1 VRKCNGNG
9 PPVTAGACVEVTT
22 RFGAATWL
30 AVGLVVVGLVVVGLV
45 VVGVV
50 VVGLVVVGVACAGDG
65 VEAIEDVRLATGVVV
80 DDRDADEVEAMIDV
94 GAKLVIVAP
103 TPAAGCMDAYAG
115 GVWLA
120 GVAARATPRSAG
132 PLDARPIP
140 SATVAQP
147 ATARD
152 AQHAAAIRPTDM

>member
-1 VRKCNGNG
+1 
-9 PPVTAGACVEVTT
+9 VTAGACVEVTT
-22 RFGAATWL
+22 RFGAAAWV
-30 AVGLVVVGLVVVGLV
+30 ADGLVVVGLVAI
-45 VVGVV
+45 
-50 VVGLVVVGVACAGDG
+50 GLVVVGVACVGDG
-65 VEAIEDVRLATGVVV
+65 AEAIEDVRLATGVVV

-115 GVWLA
+115 GVWVA

>member
-22 RFGAATWL
+22 RFGAAAWV
-30 AVGLVVVGLVVVGLV
+30 ADGLVVVGLVAI
-45 VVGVV
+45 GVV
-50 VVGLVVVGVACAGDG
+50 VVGVAGVGDG

-115 GVWLA
+115 GVWVA

>member
-1 VRKCNGNG
+1 
-9 PPVTAGACVEVTT
+9 VTAGACVEVTT

-30 AVGLVVVGLVVVGLV
+30 ADGLVVVGLVVVGLV
-45 VVGVV
+45 AIGV
-50 VVGLVVVGVACAGDG
+50 VVVGVACVGDG
-65 VEAIEDVRLATGVVV
+65 VEAIEDVRLATGV
-80 DDRDADEVEAMIDV
+80 
-94 GAKLVIVAP
+94 VIVAP

>member
-1 VRKCNGNG
+1 M
-9 PPVTAGACVEVTT
+9 TAGACVEVTT
-22 RFGAATWL
+22 RFGAAAWV
-30 AVGLVVVGLVVVGLV
+30 AD
-45 VVGVV
+45 
-50 VVGLVVVGVACAGDG
+50 GLVVVGVACVGDG
-65 VEAIEDVRLATGVVV
+65 AEAIEDVRLATGVVVVV

-115 GVWLA
+115 GVWVT
-120 GVAARATPRSAG
+120 GVAARAAPRSAG

>member
-22 RFGAATWL
+22 RFGAAAWV
-30 AVGLVVVGLVVVGLV
+30 ADGLVVVGLVAI
-45 VVGVV
+45 GV
-50 VVGLVVVGVACAGDG
+50 VVVGVACVGDG

-115 GVWLA
+115 GVWVA